1 MDVWN
6 YILREKIE
14 LPSLYFAHDRKC
26 INFNGKLIAVSNF
39 INLDKN
45 DTIEEKKVRY
55 RTVGDMTCTA
65 AIESEAESIEQVIDE
80 IASSNMSERGETR
93 IDDQFS
99 DAAME
104 DRKLQGYF

>member
-1 MDVWN
+1 M
-6 YILREKIE
+6 
-14 LPSLYFAHDRKC
+14 YFAHDRDC
-26 INFNGKLIAVSNF
+26 INFNGKLIAVSDF
-39 INLDKN
+39 INLDEN
-45 DTIEEKKVRY
+45 DRIEKKKVRY

-65 AIESEAESIEQVIDE
+65 AVISKAETIEQVIDE
-80 IASSNMSERGETR
+80 IASSNFSERGETR